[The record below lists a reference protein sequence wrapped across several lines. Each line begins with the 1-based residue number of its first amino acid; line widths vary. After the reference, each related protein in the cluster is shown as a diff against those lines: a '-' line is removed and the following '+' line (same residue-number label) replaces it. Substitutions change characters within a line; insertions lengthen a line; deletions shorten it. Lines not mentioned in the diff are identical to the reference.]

1 MLLATAVLIELEPPT
16 LGVQAA
22 SVVETPEIPL
32 FVIDILSTPPVANLI
47 VSAAGNVTAYQ
58 PHINTS
64 TNELKI
70 SNASNNGFVTLGK
83 INTTNFGHADL
94 ATANTFTARQTFNV
108 TSSITVPVGTTAQ
121 RDGSPA
127 NGMFRYNST
136 LAAFEG
142 YANNQWGEI
151 GGGGGAT
158 GGGND
163 EVFFESDQAV
173 TTNYTLSSGKNAHTV
188 SPTINSGVTVTV
200 PSGAIL
206 VIL

>member
-1 MLLATAVLIELEPPT
+1 MARVNSTTKESGNNFNAANATGALVRAALNDIFNALRT
-16 LGVQAA
+16 LNSDAGDP
-22 SVVETPEIPL
+22 SGT
-32 FVIDILSTPPVANLI
+32 
-47 VSAAGNVTAYQ
+47 GNVTAYQ

-70 SNASNNGFVTLGK
+70 SNASNNGFITLGK

-127 NGMFRYNST
+127 VGMIRHNSQT
-136 LAAFEG
+136 NSFEG
-142 YANNQWGEI
+142 YANNVWGEI
-151 GGGGGAT
+151 GGGGST
-158 GGGND
+158 GGGTD
-163 EVFFESDQAV
+163 KVFVETDQTV
-173 TTNYTLSSGKNAHTV
+173 TTSYTLTANKHAHTV
-188 SPTINSGVTVTV
+188 SPTINSGATVTV

>member
-1 MLLATAVLIELEPPT
+1 MARVNSTTKESGNNFNAANATGALVRAALNDIFNALRT
-16 LGVQAA
+16 LNSDAGDP
-22 SVVETPEIPL
+22 SGT
-32 FVIDILSTPPVANLI
+32 
-47 VSAAGNVTAYQ
+47 GNVTAYQ

-70 SNASNNGFVTLGK
+70 SNASNNGFITLGK

-127 NGMFRYNST
+127 NGMLRYNST
-136 LAAFEG
+136 LNAFEG
-142 YANNQWGEI
+142 YANNVWGEI
-151 GGGGGAT
+151 GGGGST
-158 GGGND
+158 GGGTD
-163 EVFFESDQAV
+163 KVFVETDQNV
-173 TTNYTLSSGKNAHTV
+173 TTSYTLTANKHAHTV
-188 SPTINSGVTVTV
+188 SPTINSGATVTV

>member
-1 MLLATAVLIELEPPT
+1 MARVNSTTKESGNNFNAANATGALVRAALNDIFNALRT
-16 LGVQAA
+16 LNSDAGDP
-22 SVVETPEIPL
+22 SGT
-32 FVIDILSTPPVANLI
+32 
-47 VSAAGNVTAYQ
+47 GNVTAYQ

-70 SNASNNGFVTLGK
+70 SNASNNGFITLGK

-127 NGMFRYNST
+127 NGMLRYNST
-136 LAAFEG
+136 LSAFEG
-142 YANNQWGEI
+142 YANNVWGEI
-151 GGGGGAT
+151 GGGGST
-158 GGGND
+158 GGGTD
-163 EVFFESDQAV
+163 KVFVETDQTV
-173 TTNYTLSSGKNAHTV
+173 TTSYTLTSNKHAHTV
-188 SPTINSGVTVTV
+188 SPTINSGATVTV

>member
-1 MLLATAVLIELEPPT
+1 MARVNSTTKESGNNFNAANATGALVRAALNDIFNALRT
-16 LGVQAA
+16 LNSDAGNP
-22 SVVETPEIPL
+22 SGT
-32 FVIDILSTPPVANLI
+32 
-47 VSAAGNVTAYQ
+47 GNVTAYQ

-70 SNASNNGFVTLGK
+70 SNASNNGFITLGK

-127 NGMFRYNST
+127 NGMLRYNST
-136 LAAFEG
+136 LSAFEG
-142 YANNQWGEI
+142 YANNVWGEI
-151 GGGGGAT
+151 GGGGST
-158 GGGND
+158 GGGTD
-163 EVFFESDQAV
+163 KVFVETDQTV
-173 TTNYTLSSGKNAHTV
+173 TTSYTLTANKHAHTV
-188 SPTINSGVTVTV
+188 SPTINSGATVTV

>member
-1 MLLATAVLIELEPPT
+1 MARVNSTTKESGNNFNAANATGALVRAALNDIFNALRT
-16 LGVQAA
+16 LNSDAGDP
-22 SVVETPEIPL
+22 SGT
-32 FVIDILSTPPVANLI
+32 
-47 VSAAGNVTAYQ
+47 GNVTAYQ

-70 SNASNNGFVTLGK
+70 SNASNNGFITLGK

-127 NGMFRYNST
+127 NGMLRYNST
-136 LAAFEG
+136 LSAFEG
-142 YANNQWGEI
+142 YANNVWCEI
-151 GGGGGAT
+151 GGGGST
-158 GGGND
+158 GGGTD
-163 EVFFESDQAV
+163 KVFVETDQTV
-173 TTNYTLSSGKNAHTV
+173 TTSYTLTANKHAHTV
-188 SPTINSGVTVTV
+188 SPTINSGATVTV

-206 VIL
+206 GIL

>member
-1 MLLATAVLIELEPPT
+1 MARVNSTTKESGNNFNAANATGALVRAALNDIFNALRT
-16 LGVQAA
+16 LNSDAGDP
-22 SVVETPEIPL
+22 SGT
-32 FVIDILSTPPVANLI
+32 
-47 VSAAGNVTAYQ
+47 GNVTAYQ

-70 SNASNNGFVTLGK
+70 SNASNNGFITLGK

-127 NGMFRYNST
+127 NGMLRYNST
-136 LAAFEG
+136 LSAFEG
-142 YANNQWGEI
+142 YANNVWGEI
-151 GGGGGAT
+151 GGGGST
-158 GGGND
+158 GGGTD
-163 EVFFESDQAV
+163 KVFVETDQTV
-173 TTNYTLSSGKNAHTV
+173 TTSYTLTANKHAHTV
-188 SPTINSGVTVTV
+188 SPTINSGATVTV

>member
-1 MLLATAVLIELEPPT
+1 MARVNSTTKESGNNFNAANATGALVRAALNDIFNALRT
-16 LGVQAA
+16 LNSDAGDP
-22 SVVETPEIPL
+22 SGT
-32 FVIDILSTPPVANLI
+32 
-47 VSAAGNVTAYQ
+47 GNVVAYQ

-70 SNASNNGFVTLGK
+70 SNASNNGFITLGK

-94 ATANTFTARQTFNV
+94 ATANTFTARQIFNV
-108 TSSITVPVGTTAQ
+108 TSSITIPVGNTAA

-127 NGMFRYNST
+127 VGMLRYNNE
-136 LAAFEG
+136 LNQFEG
-142 YANNQWGEI
+142 YKNTGWGEL
-151 GGGGGAT
+151 GGGAGAT
-158 GGGND
+158 GGGTD
-163 EVFFESDQAV
+163 EVFFENDQAV
-173 TTNYTLSSGKNAHTV
+173 TTNYTLSSGKHAHTV